1 MAQDCMPLPLLDFKA
16 MRSVEA
22 ARGREAKD
30 NHLTLQVFFDRV
42 ADRSVSTDRTDCE
55 GPVETHWRPF
65 FHWPQAIAAAGK
77 RIDQRANGG
86 QGQCEDAFVHIS
98 DLHEM
103 KAQSLFGRALFGRS
117 AGLQHMKFFAGL
129 EAHCLAGCDADLG
142 TGAGIAADT
151 SFAGPNAEDAEAA
164 QFDAFAGGESLF
176 ETLEDRIYGSLCLSS
191 GETRALDDMMND
203 VLLDQRGTSLACL
216 G

>member
-1 MAQDCMPLPLLDFKA
+1 
-16 MRSVEA
+16 MR
-22 ARGREAKD
+22 ARSLCCRG
-30 NHLTLQVFFDRV
+30 
-42 ADRSVSTDRTDCE
+42 
-55 GPVETHWRPF
+55 
-65 FHWPQAIAAAGK
+65 
-77 RIDQRANGG
+77 
-86 QGQCEDAFVHIS
+86 
-98 DLHEM
+98 
-103 KAQSLFGRALFGRS
+103 LFGRCT
-117 AGLQHMKFFAGL
+117 GLEDVQFFAWL
-129 EAHCLAGCDADLG
+129 EADGFTGGDADLG